1 MSDGRVLIFTYDGSY
16 DGLLSTVFDAFVLK
30 RLPDNVVPFD
40 EEEPALLPVHEVETS
55 RAHAERVEYGIK
67 QKLGMAAYK
76 MVRRGFLYGEEGK
89 EMAIL
94 RFLWL
99 GFHSEPGVAGRIA
112 LPEVAPLFKMATAVT
127 NEAVQLRGFVRFIDQ
142 KGALVSIIHPKHY
155 VLPLLRS
162 FFAARLPKEH
172 FLIFDETHGAALIH
186 TADRSAIVPL
196 ESLEQPETNEDRFY
210 RDLWKT
216 YYRHI
221 AIAPRYNPT
230 CRRTHMPKRFWADLP
245 EMEDE
250 GLPSYPDP
258 ALPDFSARQKSC
270 FVFDSVVK

>member
-1 MSDGRVLIFTYDGSY
+1 MSDGGALIFTYDGSY

-40 EEEPALLPVHEVETS
+40 EEEPALLPIHEVETS

-67 QKLGMAAYK
+67 HKLGMAAHK
-76 MVRRGFLYGEEGK
+76 MVRRGFLYGGEGR

-94 RFLWL
+94 RFLWF
-99 GFHSEPGVAGRIA
+99 GFHEGPAAAGKIA

-155 VLPLLRS
+155 VLPLLQS
-162 FFAARLPKEH
+162 FFASRLPKEH
-172 FLIFDETHGAALIH
+172 FLIFDETHSAALIH
-186 TADRSAIVPL
+186 TADRAAIVPL

-210 RDLWKT
+210 RDLWKA

-250 GLPSYPDP
+250 GLPDYPEP
-258 ALPDFSARQKSC
+258 MLPEYTARQKSC